1 MTRGDV
7 AHDSVTQD
15 DLPSG
20 AARGEAVQASA
31 VSNADGLNALGTDAP
46 QPRPHLHRRARST
59 RAAGDQYDGIP
70 LMGSERS
77 SRELPAGDVRV
88 WMPWVTL
95 LADVVLINVAFLIA
109 YWLRYDL
116 QLFRSV
122 DPANNVP
129 YSVYLPMVAI
139 MVVLLVVNNRR
150 EGAYDVRKGRPL
162 FDDLYGLLN
171 ATTTAIMIMVVVVFF
186 YRRLFY
192 SRFIFIY
199 AGILII
205 VLLGLARLV
214 RNMVLARMR
223 ATGQGVDRVLI
234 VGAGEVGRTVMRN
247 LIAQPEL
254 GYRVVGFLDDD
265 PVKSGADIGPIRA
278 LGTLDAL
285 PEAIAENDIAQ
296 VIITLPWQY
305 HRKVI
310 RLVTEAEQSG
320 VRARVVPD
328 LFQLSLGGVDVEAI
342 NGIPL
347 ISVKGSALTGFN
359 KMLKRAVDLLIAGV
373 ALVIISPLWALIA
386 LAIRLDSPG
395 PILFR
400 QERVG
405 LHGKPF
411 TLFKFRSMYVDAEEQ
426 LEKLRARNEAA
437 GPLFKIR
444 EDPRRTRV
452 GRFIRRTSLDELPQF
467 INVLA
472 GDMSM
477 VGPRPGLASEVAQ
490 YQDWHRKRL
499 AVVPGLTGLWQVSG
513 RSELTFD
520 EMVMLD
526 IYYAENWSLGMD
538 LRIILRTV
546 PQFIFG
552 DGAY

>member
-1 MTRGDV
+1 M
-7 AHDSVTQD
+7 
-15 DLPSG
+15 
-20 AARGEAVQASA
+20 
-31 VSNADGLNALGTDAP
+31 
-46 QPRPHLHRRARST
+46 RR
-59 RAAGDQYDGIP
+59 
-70 LMGSERS
+70 
-77 SRELPAGDVRV
+77 DVRT
-88 WMPWVTL
+88 WMPWLSL
-95 LADVVLINVAFLIA
+95 LVDVIVVNVAFLIA

-129 YSVYLPMVAI
+129 YSVYLPMVALLTL
-139 MVVLLVVNNRR
+139 LLVLFNRR
-150 EGAYDVRKGRPL
+150 EGAYDVRKGRPV
-162 FDDLYGLLN
+162 FDDLFGVIN
-171 ATTTAIMIMVVVVFF
+171 STTTAIMLMVVLVFF

-192 SRFIFIY
+192 SRVIFIY
-199 AGILII
+199 AGILI
-205 VLLGLARLV
+205 VALLGLARLL
-214 RNMVLARMR
+214 RSMVLARMR
-223 ATGQGVDRVLI
+223 AAGQGVDRVLI
-234 VGAGEVGRTVMRN
+234 IGAGEVGRTVMRN

-265 PVKSGADIGPIRA
+265 PAKCSSDIGPIRA
-278 LGTLDAL
+278 LGTLDIL
-285 PEAIAENDIAQ
+285 PQAIRENDIKQ

-310 RLVTEAEQSG
+310 RLVTEAEQAG

-328 LFQLSLGGVDVEAI
+328 LFQLSLGGVDVEAV

-359 KMLKRAVDLLIAGV
+359 STLKRIVDVTIAGC
-373 ALVIISPLWALIA
+373 ALVLFSPVWALVA
-386 LAIRLDSPG
+386 LAIRLDSSG
-395 PILFR
+395 PVLFR
-400 QERVG
+400 QERIG
-405 LHGKPF
+405 LHGRPF
-411 TLFKFRSMYVDAEEQ
+411 TVLKFRSMYVNAEEQ
-426 LEKLRARNEAA
+426 LDKLREHNEDE
-437 GPLFKIR
+437 GPLFKMK

-452 GRFIRRTSLDELPQF
+452 GRFIRRTSLDEVPQF
-467 INVLA
+467 INVLR

-499 AVVPGLTGLWQVSG
+499 EVVPGLTGLWQVSG

-538 LRIILRTV
+538 LRIMARTV

>member
-1 MTRGDV
+1 MTPDPIIQER
-7 AHDSVTQD
+7 AN
-15 DLPSG
+15 
-20 AARGEAVQASA
+20 GEAVTQ
-31 VSNADGLNALGTDAP
+31 
-46 QPRPHLHRRARST
+46 Q
-59 RAAGDQYDGIP
+59 
-70 LMGSERS
+70 
-77 SRELPAGDVRV
+77 ELPAAKPPGGRAGWLPRRKAASRPGPAPAESVRGAGRSTGEGVSRDLPTRDVRV
-88 WMPWVTL
+88 WMPLVTVIT
-95 LADVVLINVAFLIA
+95 DVILINVAFLIA

-139 MVVLLVVNNRR
+139 LTVLLLLTNRR

-171 ATTTAIMIMVVVVFF
+171 ATTTAIMVMVVMVFF

-205 VLLGLARLV
+205 FLLGLARVV

-234 VGAGEVGRTVMRN
+234 IGAGEVGRTVMRN

-265 PVKSGADIGPIRA
+265 PAKSGADIGPIRA
-278 LGTLDAL
+278 LGSLDAL
-285 PEAIAENDIAQ
+285 PEAIAANDISQ

-320 VRARVVPD
+320 IRARVVPD

-359 KMLKRAVDLLIAGV
+359 KALKRATDVIITGT
-373 ALVIISPLWALIA
+373 ALVLISPLWGLIA
-386 LAIRLDSPG
+386 LAIKLDSPG

-400 QERVG
+400 QERIG
-405 LHGKPF
+405 LRGKPF
-411 TLFKFRSMYVDAEEQ
+411 TVLKFRSMRVNAEEE

-437 GPLFKIR
+437 GPLFKMKD
-444 EDPRRTRV
+444 DPRRTRV
-452 GRFIRRTSLDELPQF
+452 GRFIRRTSLDELPQL
-467 INVLA
+467 INVWR
-472 GDMSM
+472 GEMSI

-490 YQDWHRKRL
+490 YQDWHRTRL
-499 AVVPGLTGLWQVSG
+499 NVLPGITGLWQVSG

-526 IYYAENWSLGMD
+526 IYYAENWTLGMD
-538 LRIILRTV
+538 LRIMLRTV

>member
-1 MTRGDV
+1 
-7 AHDSVTQD
+7 
-15 DLPSG
+15 
-20 AARGEAVQASA
+20 
-31 VSNADGLNALGTDAP
+31 
-46 QPRPHLHRRARST
+46 
-59 RAAGDQYDGIP
+59 
-70 LMGSERS
+70 MGR
-77 SRELPAGDVRV
+77 DVRS
-88 WMPWVTL
+88 WLPWLTL
-95 LADVVLINVAFLIA
+95 VVDVLLINVASLIA
-109 YWLRYDL
+109 YWLRYDR

-129 YSVYLPMVAI
+129 YSVYLPMVALLT
-139 MVVLLVVNNRR
+139 VLLVVLNRR
-150 EGAYDVRKGRPL
+150 EGAYDVRKGRPF
-162 FDDLYGLLN
+162 FDDLYGVIN
-171 ATTTAIMIMVVVVFF
+171 STTTAIMLMVVLVFF
-186 YRRLFY
+186 YRRLFF
-192 SRFIFIY
+192 SRLIFVY

-205 VLLGLARLV
+205 VLLGIARLV
-214 RNMVLARMR
+214 RSLALTRLR
-223 ATGQGVDRVLI
+223 AAGQGVDRVVI
-234 VGAGEVGRTVMRN
+234 IGAGEVGRTVMRN

-265 PVKSGADIGPIRA
+265 PAKSSTDIGPIRA
-278 LGTLDAL
+278 LGTLDDL
-285 PEAIAENDIAQ
+285 PQAIQANHIDQ

-305 HRKVI
+305 HRKVV
-310 RLVTEAEQSG
+310 RLVTEAEQAG

-328 LFQLSLGGVDVEAI
+328 LFQLSLGGVDVEAV

-347 ISVKGSALTGFN
+347 ISIKESALTGFN
-359 KMLKRAVDLLIAGV
+359 RTLKRIVDVVIAGT
-373 ALVIISPLWALIA
+373 ALVVIAPLWAVIA
-386 LAIRLDSPG
+386 LAIKLDSPG
-395 PILFR
+395 PVLFR

-405 LHGKPF
+405 FRGKPF
-411 TLFKFRSMYVDAEEQ
+411 TVLKFRSMTVDAEQQ
-426 LEKLRARNEAA
+426 LDQLRDQNEAA

-444 EDPRRTRV
+444 DDPRRTRV

-467 INVLA
+467 INVLR

-499 AVVPGLTGLWQVSG
+499 EVLPGLTGLWQVSG